1 MTGRAR
7 HNARG
12 GMLRANRHTLLI
24 GTRGSRLAR
33 IQAETVRDT
42 LSSLHPG
49 RNWLLQEI
57 RSEGDVRRQASLTS
71 IGGRGVFVKALEEK
85 LLAGEIDL
93 AVHSLKDMPTQL
105 ATGLTIGAVLPRED
119 TRDALVSRGGPTLD
133 DLPTGAVVGTGSV
146 RRRAQLLA
154 YRADLVVRDVRG
166 NVDTRLRKL
175 KDGGY
180 DALVLA
186 AAALVRLRRTS
197 AVSQYLPLALMLP
210 AAGQGALAVEVRQ
223 SDEEV
228 MALIQ
233 SLNHL
238 PTERAV
244 RAERAF
250 LSALGSGCTVP
261 VAAHATVADG
271 RLNLQGMVADLN
283 GERLIRDGLSGSA
296 AQAED
301 IGRRLADSILAQG
314 GAQILREAASVQ

>member
-1 MTGRAR
+1 M
-7 HNARG
+7 
-12 GMLRANRHTLLI
+12 
-24 GTRGSRLAR
+24 
-33 IQAETVRDT
+33 
-42 LSSLHPG
+42 
-49 RNWLLQEI
+49 
-57 RSEGDVRRQASLTS
+57 
-71 IGGRGVFVKALEEK
+71 
-85 LLAGEIDL
+85 
-93 AVHSLKDMPTQL
+93 
-105 ATGLTIGAVLPRED
+105 
-119 TRDALVSRGGPTLD
+119 VSRAGPTLD

-154 YRADLVVRDVRG
+154 HRSDLVIRDVRG

-175 KDGGY
+175 KNGGY
-180 DALVLA
+180 DALLLA

-197 AVSQYLPLALMLP
+197 AISQYLPLALMLP

-228 MALIQ
+228 VELVQ

-250 LSALGSGCTVP
+250 LSALGGGCTVP
-261 VAAHATVADG
+261 VAAHAAMADE

-283 GERLIRDGLSGSA
+283 GGRLIRDSLSGSA
-296 AQAED
+296 AEAED
-301 IGRRLADSILAQG
+301 IGRSLADRILSQG